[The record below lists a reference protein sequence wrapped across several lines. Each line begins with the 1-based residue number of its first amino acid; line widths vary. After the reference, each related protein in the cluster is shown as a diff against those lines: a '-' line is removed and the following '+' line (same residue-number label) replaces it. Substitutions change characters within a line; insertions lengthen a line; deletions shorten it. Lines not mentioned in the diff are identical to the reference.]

1 MSTGAPSA
9 SGTST
14 RPNVAGRPPSAAVTG
29 AASSGDVVGDGR
41 VDATVVV
48 VDSAVWIVVA
58 VVVVVVS
65 PPGRALGSEPQA
77 ASKTTQTAAA
87 HRPRR

>member
-1 MSTGAPSA
+1 M
-9 SGTST
+9 
-14 RPNVAGRPPSAAVTG
+14 TG
-29 AASSGDVVGDGR
+29 AASNDDVVGDGR

-48 VDSAVWIVVA
+48 VDSGDVARVVA
-58 VVVVVVS
+58 VVVVVS

-77 ASKTTQTAAA
+77 VSKTTQTAAA